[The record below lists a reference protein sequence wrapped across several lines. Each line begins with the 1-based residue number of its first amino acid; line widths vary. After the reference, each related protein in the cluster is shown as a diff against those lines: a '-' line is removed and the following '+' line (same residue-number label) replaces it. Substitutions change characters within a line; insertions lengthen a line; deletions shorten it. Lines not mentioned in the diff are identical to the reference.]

1 MHCGRCRNCCK
12 EYCAELTTDEVKKA
26 AEYLKMEECRPD
38 GCKKYPYT
46 DQPGRLGS
54 LYGML
59 DAIAVCPMVY
69 EIWERLKKIYNF
81 H

>member
-1 MHCGRCRNCCK
+1 MS
-12 EYCAELTTDEVKKA
+12 L
-26 AEYLKMEECRPD
+26 EECKPD

-59 DAIAVCPMVY
+59 DAIAVCPVAY